1 MVRSPKANFPRG
13 GRRTVFQPPPLTP
26 DTRATRD
33 PAVRHRHRLPVA
45 LDAAPQE
52 HTATGPA
59 RGARRG
65 RGASRA
71 GVASSVSLFDR
82 ADLRLVTFVPCA
94 CSFKSLAERPHH
106 IAHGHIST
114 SPRCIACRGPIIRS
128 SQLSVSRTTCAHN
141 RTRARSPPRSET
153 PHTTPPLL
161 SIHALHSA
169 SGAHTRQRPHRART
183 LHARTPH
190 WRPLP
195 FCTHACT
202 CHLERARSS
211 PRRERGTPARGASS
225 VRRTPLSRDHGSI
238 TQAHCQQPQRKRE
251 VLRACAYAT
260 PEPPHPLNCLKRDT
274 ARVPTWRLPP
284 PYARRSCRPSWR
296 GSQRRAGRLSSS
308 PPWRT

>member
-1 MVRSPKANFPRG
+1 MCRG
-13 GRRTVFQPPPLTP
+13 GSMKNTLVS
-26 DTRATRD
+26 
-33 PAVRHRHRLPVA
+33 
-45 LDAAPQE
+45 
-52 HTATGPA
+52 
-59 RGARRG
+59 
-65 RGASRA
+65 ASA
-71 GVASSVSLFDR
+71 I
-82 ADLRLVTFVPCA
+82 T
-94 CSFKSLAERPHH
+94 HQH
-106 IAHGHIST
+106 QNIAHGHIFT
-114 SPRCIACRGPIIRS
+114 SPARTACRIRS
-128 SQLSVSRTTCAHN
+128 SDRHSSQSHGRHAHTIG
-141 RTRARSPPRSET
+141 RERERAPPPRSET

-169 SGAHTRQRPHRART
+169 SGAHTRHRPHRART
-183 LHARTPH
+183 YHARTPH

-202 CHLERARSS
+202 CHLARARSS
-211 PRRERGTPARGASS
+211 PRRERGTPARGASA
-225 VRRTPLSRDHGSI
+225 VRRPPLSRDNGSF

-284 PYARRSCRPSWR
+284 PYARRSCRPSSR

>member
-1 MVRSPKANFPRG
+1 M
-13 GRRTVFQPPPLTP
+13 
-26 DTRATRD
+26 
-33 PAVRHRHRLPVA
+33 RHRHRQSRAVDALP
-45 LDAAPQE
+45 PHRSTQRR
-52 HTATGPA
+52 A
-59 RGARRG
+59 RGDARRG

-71 GVASSVSLFDR
+71 GVVSSFR
-82 ADLRLVTFVPCA
+82 FRPDLRLVTFVPC
-94 CSFKSLAERPHH
+94 SLVSASHRAWTYLHITRADRMPH
-106 IAHGHIST
+106 
-114 SPRCIACRGPIIRS
+114 PIIRS
-128 SQLSVSRTTCAHN
+128 FHSSQSHGRHAHTIG
-141 RTRARSPPRSET
+141 RERAPPPRSET

-169 SGAHTRQRPHRART
+169 SGAHTRHRPHRART
-183 LHARTPH
+183 YHARTPH

-202 CHLERARSS
+202 CHLARARSS
-211 PRRERGTPARGASS
+211 PRRERGTPARGASA
-225 VRRTPLSRDHGSI
+225 VRRPPLSRDHGSF

-274 ARVPTWRLPP
+274 ARVPTRRLPP
-284 PYARRSCRPSWR
+284 PYARRSCRPSSR